1 MFESSG
7 NQEKAPYPGQPP
19 SASEPIEPKK
29 EGLTI
34 TALFKLLIF
43 FFFILYVLVSFY
55 HVQILTRVGSY
66 LVMAHPPEESD
77 LIVCMG
83 GENIERGLAA
93 ADLYLEGLAPRILIS
108 EQPVA
113 DGYELLEERGI
124 DYPREGDLL
133 EMLLLDLGI
142 PEQAIIRS
150 DSEMDNTWEEALW
163 VRKEVID
170 RGLKSII
177 LVTSPTH
184 SRRAWLTFRK
194 IFEGSDV
201 RILSFSSPYSGFN
214 AGEWWKE
221 REYLKDVLLEYEKLI
236 YYILKYH
243 ILFDGESG

>member
-1 MFESSG
+1 MFGS
-7 NQEKAPYPGQPP
+7 NDDQEKAPYPGQSP

-55 HVQILTRVGSY
+55 RVQILTRAGSY
-66 LVMAHPPEESD
+66 LIMAHPPEKSD

-108 EQPVA
+108 QQPVP
-113 DGYELLEERGI
+113 DGYELLEEKGI
-124 DYPREGDLL
+124 DYPRERDLL

-142 PEQAIIRS
+142 PEQAIILS
-150 DSEMDNTWEEALW
+150 DSAIDNTWEEALW
-163 VRKEVID
+163 VREEVVD

-184 SRRAWLTFRK
+184 SRRAWLVFRK

-201 RILSFSSPYSGFN
+201 RVLSFPSQYSGFN

-221 REYLKDVLLEYEKLI
+221 RKYLRDVLLEYEKLF
-236 YYILKYH
+236 YYIVKYN
-243 ILFDGESG
+243 ILSDGQSA